1 MQEELEVVVAENRA
15 AAAVLKAANARF
27 IATLSHELR
36 TPLTPVLAGLDIL
49 EQMDLSAEAA
59 EVVEVIRRN
68 AKHQA
73 RMLDDLL
80 DVNRLKKEK
89 LHLNREAV
97 DLQNAV
103 QQSVQVVKAEI
114 DAKYIELV
122 IDFGAHRAYVDAD
135 PDRLQQVL
143 WNVVKN
149 AVKFTPVS
157 GRIFIG
163 CKTDGRGNVVL
174 IVRDTGVGIKA
185 EVLPTVFEPFEQ
197 GERSPMFGGLGL
209 GLSIVK
215 GLMDLHDGAIAVA
228 SPGEGAGTTVTLTFP
243 AADAPVKG
251 SNTTTSN
258 LPRYGAGHGI
268 LLVEDHPDTLKIM
281 ARLLEMLRYRVVTA
295 ASVKA
300 ALEAAAK
307 HELQLLVSDIGLPD
321 GTGFELMEKL
331 GGKFAGRSI
340 ALTGYGMDEDVR
352 RCHEVGF
359 ARHLTKPVDFQ
370 KLQGYL
376 EELVLTRSA

>member
-49 EQMDLSAEAA
+49 EQMDLPTDVI

-68 AKHQA
+68 ARHQA

-80 DVNRLKKEK
+80 DVNRLRKEK
-89 LHLNREAV
+89 LHLNRQAV
-97 DLQNAV
+97 DLLAAV
-103 QQSVQVVKAEI
+103 QQSVQVVQAEI

-122 IDFGAHRAYVDAD
+122 IDCGAHQAYVDAD
-135 PDRLQQVL
+135 PDRLQQIL

-163 CKTDGRGNVVL
+163 CEIAASGNVVL
-174 IVRDTGVGIKA
+174 IVQDTGVGIKA
-185 EVLPTVFEPFEQ
+185 DVLPSVFEPFEQ

-215 GLMDLHDGAIAVA
+215 GLMELHDGEIAIVSA
-228 SPGEGAGTTVTLTFP
+228 GEGAGTTVTLTFP
-243 AADAPVKG
+243 AAAMPSDRINA
-251 SNTTTSN
+251 TAATS
-258 LPRYGAGHGI
+258 PRYGAGHAI

-281 ARLLEMLRYRVVTA
+281 ARLLETLRYRVVTA
-295 ASVKA
+295 STVKA
-300 ALEAAAK
+300 ALEAAGK
-307 HELQLLVSDIGLPD
+307 DDVQLLVSDIGLPD

-331 GGKFAGRSI
+331 QGKFAGRSI

-352 RCHEVGF
+352 RCQEVGF

-376 EELVLTRSA
+376 EELVLTQSA